1 MINVIK
7 HIKSELSALYN
18 QSEVESFVSLLLYKI
33 GKIDSV
39 QRLISDNII
48 FSHEQ
53 MIRLNDAIA
62 RLKKYEPIQYI
73 LGETEF
79 YGLTLKTDSRAL
91 IPRPETEELVD
102 WILHEYPNAQTVLDI
117 CTGSGCI
124 AIGLAA
130 QLPASK
136 VDAIDISCD
145 AIDLAKENADLNNTQ
160 ICFYQADILSTD
172 NLPQKYDIIV
182 SNPPYITISEKT
194 DMMPNVLDYEPDL
207 ALFVANENPI
217 VFYKKIADLATTYLN
232 ENGMLFVEINRK
244 FGNDIVSFLRDKGF
258 HNIVLKKDISGNDR
272 FIKCG
277 I

>member
-124 AIGLAA
+124 AIGVAT

-145 AIDLAKENADLNNTQ
+145 AIDLAKENADLNNTK
-160 ICFYQADILSTD
+160 IHFYQADILSTD

>member
-124 AIGLAA
+124 AIGVAT

-145 AIDLAKENADLNNTQ
+145 AIDLAKENADLNNTK
-160 ICFYQADILSTD
+160 IHFYQADILSTD

-258 HNIVLKKDISGNDR
+258 YNIVLKKDISGNDR

>member
-53 MIRLNDAIA
+53 TIRLNDAIA

-102 WILHEYPNAQTVLDI
+102 WILHEYPKAQTVLDI

-130 QLPASK
+130 QLPAPK

>member
-39 QRLISDNII
+39 QRLISDDIVFSYEQII
-48 FSHEQ
+48 Q
-53 MIRLNDAIA
+53 LNDAIA

-102 WILHEYPNAQTVLDI
+102 WILHEYPKAHTILDI

-124 AIGLAA
+124 AIGLAN
-130 QLPASK
+130 QLLTSK

-160 ICFYQADILSTD
+160 IYFYQADILSTD
-172 NLPQKYDIIV
+172 SLPQKYDIIV

-194 DMMPNVLDYEPDL
+194 DMMPNVLEYEPAL
-207 ALFVANENPI
+207 ALFVANESSI
-217 VFYKKIADLATTYLN
+217 VFYKKIAELATTYLKKD
-232 ENGMLFVEINRK
+232 GMLFFEINRK
-244 FGNDIVSFLRDKGF
+244 FGNEIVDFLTYKGF
-258 HNIVLKKDISGNDR
+258 HDIVLKKDISGNDR
-272 FIKCG
+272 FIKCS

>member
-53 MIRLNDAIA
+53 TIRLNDAIA

>member
-130 QLPASK
+130 QLPATK

>member
-130 QLPASK
+130 QLPATK

-258 HNIVLKKDISGNDR
+258 YNIVLKKDISGNDR
-272 FIKCG
+272 FIKCS

>member
-124 AIGLAA
+124 AIGVAT